1 MTIYNLYKILYNSFI
16 IIQKGEYSVERNF
29 PVILCEL
36 RKEKGLS
43 QKDAAAKLGI
53 SQALLSHYEKGIREC
68 GQSFLIKVADFYD
81 VTCDYLLGRT
91 PEKNDM
97 NTIAATVFESSD
109 DDKKPTSQT
118 LVKASLLVTHAMR
131 QPEKLHGIQL
141 EMLFAI
147 ALYKIILLQANAGN
161 LPKNWAG
168 RAYVDGKICC
178 NSTYL
183 GGIELVAYNA
193 IKPHLN
199 QHPDEDAPVPEA
211 IKTLVS
217 FAENYILKNLADS
230 MPPMPP
236 EFFR

>member
-1 MTIYNLYKILYNSFI
+1 M
-16 IIQKGEYSVERNF
+16 ERNF
-29 PVILCEL
+29 PIILCEL

-43 QKDAAAKLGI
+43 QKEAAAQLGI

-91 PEKNDM
+91 TEKNDLSSVAS
-97 NTIAATVFESSD
+97 TIFETTESD
-109 DDKKPTSQT
+109 SKLTTQT
-118 LVKASLLVTHAMR
+118 LVKASLLINHTIH
-131 QPEKLHGIQL
+131 QPEKFQGIQL
-141 EMLFAI
+141 EVLFSI
-147 ALYKIILLQANAGN
+147 ALYKVILIQAQAGN

-168 RAYVDGKICC
+168 RAYVDGEVCC
-178 NSTYL
+178 NNTYL
-183 GGIELVAYNA
+183 GAIELVAYNA

-199 QHPDEDAPVPEA
+199 PHPDENSPVPEA

-217 FAENYILKNLADS
+217 FAENYILKNIADS
-230 MPPMPP
+230 TPPMPS

>member
-97 NTIAATVFESSD
+97 NAVAATIFESNEND
-109 DDKKPTSQT
+109 NKPTSET
-118 LVKASLLVTHAMR
+118 LVKATLLVNHAMR

-141 EMLFAI
+141 EMLLAI

-199 QHPDEDAPVPEA
+199 PHPDEDAPVPEA
-211 IKTLVS
+211 IKTLVN
-217 FAENYILKNLADS
+217 FAENYILKNLAYS
-230 MPPMPP
+230 VPPMPP
-236 EFFR
+236 EFYR

>member
-1 MTIYNLYKILYNSFI
+1 M
-16 IIQKGEYSVERNF
+16 ERNF
-29 PVILCEL
+29 PIILCEL

-43 QKDAAAKLGI
+43 QKDAAAQLGI

-91 PEKNDM
+91 PEKNDLTAVAS
-97 NTIAATVFESSD
+97 TIFETAEGD
-109 DDKKPTSQT
+109 NKPTSQT
-118 LVKASLLVTHAMR
+118 LVKASMLVNHAMR
-131 QPEKLHGIQL
+131 QPEKLQDIQL
-141 EMLFAI
+141 EVLFSI
-147 ALYKIILLQANAGN
+147 ALYKIILIQAKAGN

-168 RAYVDGKICC
+168 RAYVDGEVCC
-178 NSTYL
+178 NHTYL
-183 GGIELVAYNA
+183 GTIELVAYNA

-199 QHPDEDAPVPEA
+199 PHPDEDSPVPEA
-211 IKTLVS
+211 IKTLVK

-230 MPPMPP
+230 TPPMPS